1 MKILFAGLTYLF
13 GAIPTGYILFFISE
27 KKDIRDFGSQAT
39 GATNIL
45 RLKGWKY
52 AVPVLL
58 FDVLKG
64 ILPVL
69 LALKL
74 FEDLTFALICAF
86 LAVVGHCFPVYLKF
100 RGGKGLATA
109 LGAYAVI
116 TFMPLLLSLAVF
128 ILIVG
133 ITRYV
138 SLGSLLAIMSYPL
151 FNLLYKNEIEIVF
164 LGTVLFI
171 LIAFMHRGNIARLI
185 KGNERKLGEKA
196 R

>member
-1 MKILFAGLTYLF
+1 MKILFAGLSYLF
-13 GAIPTGYILFFISE
+13 GAIPSGYILFYLSE

-39 GATNIL
+39 GATNML

-58 FDVLKG
+58 FDALKG
-64 ILPVL
+64 ILPVI

-74 FEDLTFALICAF
+74 FEDLTFALVCAF

-109 LGAYAVI
+109 LGAYAALAS
-116 TFMPLLLSLAVF
+116 MPLLLSLAVF
-128 ILIVG
+128 ILIIA

-151 FNLLYKNEIEIVF
+151 FAFLNKNEIEIVY
-164 LGTVLFI
+164 LSIALFF
-171 LIAFMHRGNIARLI
+171 LIAFTHRENIARLV
-185 KGNERKLGEKA
+185 KGKERKLGEKA
-196 R
+196 G

>member
-1 MKILFAGLTYLF
+1 MKILFAGLSYLF
-13 GAIPTGYILFFISE
+13 GAIPSGYILFYLSE

-39 GATNIL
+39 GATNMF
-45 RLKGWKY
+45 RLKGWKW

-58 FDVLKG
+58 FDALKG

-74 FEDLTFALICAF
+74 FEDLTFALVCAF
-86 LAVVGHCFPVYLKF
+86 LAVAGHCFPVYLKF

-109 LGAYAVI
+109 LGAYEVLA
-116 TFMPLLLSLAVF
+116 FMPMLLSLAVF

-151 FNLLYKNEIEIVF
+151 FNLLYKNEIEIVC
-164 LGTVLFI
+164 LGIILFI
-171 LIAFMHRGNIARLI
+171 LIVFMHRGNIARLI
-185 KGNERKLGEKA
+185 KGNERKLGEKTG
-196 R
+196 

>member
-1 MKILFAGLTYLF
+1 MKILFAGLSYLF
-13 GAIPTGYILFFISE
+13 GAIPSGYILFYISE
-27 KKDIRDFGSQAT
+27 KKDIRDFGSQST
-39 GATNIL
+39 GATNML

-58 FDVLKG
+58 FDALKG

-74 FEDLTFALICAF
+74 FEDLTLALVCAL

-109 LGAYAVI
+109 LGAYAVLAFI
-116 TFMPLLLSLAVF
+116 PLLLSVAVF
-128 ILIVG
+128 TLMVG
-133 ITRYV
+133 ISRYV
-138 SLGSLLAIMSYPL
+138 SLGSLLALMSYPL
-151 FNLLYKNEIEIVF
+151 FTFLWKNEIEIVY
-164 LGTVLFI
+164 LGIVLFI
-171 LIAFMHRGNIARLI
+171 LIAFMHRENIARLV
-185 KGNERKLGEKA
+185 KGHERKLGEKA

>member
-1 MKILFAGLTYLF
+1 MKILFAGLSYLF
-13 GAIPTGYILFFISE
+13 GAIPSGYILFYLSE

-39 GATNIL
+39 GATNMF

-58 FDVLKG
+58 FDALKG

-74 FEDLTFALICAF
+74 FEDLTFALVCAF
-86 LAVVGHCFPVYLKF
+86 LAVAGHCFPVYLKF

-109 LGAYAVI
+109 LGAYGVLA
-116 TFMPLLLSLAVF
+116 FMPMLLSLAVF

-151 FNLLYKNEIEIVF
+151 FNLLYKNEIEIVC
-164 LGTVLFI
+164 LGIILFI
-171 LIAFMHRGNIARLI
+171 LIVFMHRGNIARLI
-185 KGNERKLGEKA
+185 KGNERKLGEKTG
-196 R
+196 

>member
-1 MKILFAGLTYLF
+1 MKILFAGLSYLF
-13 GAIPTGYILFFISE
+13 GAIPSGYILFYLSE

-39 GATNIL
+39 GATNML
-45 RLKGWKY
+45 RLKGWKW

-58 FDVLKG
+58 FDALKG

-74 FEDLTFALICAF
+74 FEDLTFALVCAF

-109 LGAYAVI
+109 LGAYAVLA
-116 TFMPLLLSLAVF
+116 FLPLLLILAVF
-128 ILIVG
+128 TLIVG

-151 FNLLYKNEIEIVF
+151 FVFLNKNEIEIVY
-164 LGTVLFI
+164 LGIVLFI

-185 KGNERKLGEKA
+185 KGKERKLGEKTG
-196 R
+196 

>member
-1 MKILFAGLTYLF
+1 MKILFAGLSYLF
-13 GAIPTGYILFFISE
+13 GAIPSGYILFYLSE

-39 GATNIL
+39 GATNMF
-45 RLKGWKY
+45 RLKGWKW

-58 FDVLKG
+58 FDALKG

-74 FEDLTFALICAF
+74 FEDLTFALVCAF
-86 LAVVGHCFPVYLKF
+86 LAVAGHCFPVYLKF

-109 LGAYAVI
+109 LGAYGVLA
-116 TFMPLLLSLAVF
+116 FMPMLLSLAVF

-151 FNLLYKNEIEIVF
+151 FNLLYKNEIEIVC
-164 LGTVLFI
+164 LGIILFI
-171 LIAFMHRGNIARLI
+171 LIVFMHRGNIARLI
-185 KGNERKLGEKA
+185 KGNERKLGEKTG
-196 R
+196 

>member
-1 MKILFAGLTYLF
+1 MKILFAGLSYLF
-13 GAIPTGYILFFISE
+13 GAIPSGYILFYLSE

-39 GATNIL
+39 GATNMF

-58 FDVLKG
+58 FDALKG

-74 FEDLTFALICAF
+74 FEDLTFALVCAL
-86 LAVVGHCFPVYLKF
+86 LAVVGHCFPVYIKF

-109 LGAYAVI
+109 LGAYGVI
-116 TFMPLLLSLAVF
+116 AFMPMLLSLAVF

-133 ITRYV
+133 ISRYV

-151 FNLLYKNEIEIVF
+151 FNLLYKNEIEIVC
-164 LGTVLFI
+164 LGIVIFI
-171 LIAFMHRGNIARLI
+171 LIAFMHRRNIARLI
-185 KGNERKLGEKA
+185 KGNERKLGEKTG
-196 R
+196 

>member
-1 MKILFAGLTYLF
+1 MKILFAGLSYLL
-13 GAIPTGYILFFISE
+13 GAIPSGYILFYLSE
-27 KKDIRDFGSQAT
+27 KKDIRDFGSHAT

-52 AVPVLL
+52 AIPVLL
-58 FDVLKG
+58 FDALKG

-74 FEDLTFALICAF
+74 FEDLTFALVCAF

-100 RGGKGLATA
+100 SGGKGLATA
-109 LGAYAVI
+109 LGAYAVLA
-116 TFMPLLLSLAVF
+116 FMPLLLSLAVF

-151 FNLLYKNEIEIVF
+151 FNLLYRNEIEIVY
-164 LGTVLFI
+164 LGIVLFI

-185 KGNERKLGEKA
+185 KGKERKLGEKE

>member
-1 MKILFAGLTYLF
+1 MKILFAGLSYLL
-13 GAIPTGYILFFISE
+13 GAIPSGYILFYLSE

-39 GATNIL
+39 GATNML

-58 FDVLKG
+58 FDVFKG
-64 ILPVL
+64 ILPVF

-86 LAVVGHCFPVYLKF
+86 LAVAGHCFPVYIKF

-109 LGAYAVI
+109 LGAYAVLAFI
-116 TFMPLLLSLAVF
+116 PFLLSLAVF
-128 ILIVG
+128 ILTIG

-151 FNLLYKNEIEIVF
+151 FTFLWNNEIEIIY
-164 LGTVLFI
+164 LSILLFI
-171 LIAFMHRGNIARLI
+171 LIALTHRGNIARLI
-185 KGNERKLGEKA
+185 KGKERKLGEKTG
-196 R
+196 

>member
-1 MKILFAGLTYLF
+1 MKILFAGLSYLF
-13 GAIPTGYILFFISE
+13 GAIPSGYILFYLSE

-39 GATNIL
+39 GATNML
-45 RLKGWKY
+45 RLKSWKW

-58 FDVLKG
+58 FDALKG

-74 FEDLTFALICAF
+74 FEDLTFALVCAF

-109 LGAYAVI
+109 LGAYAVLA
-116 TFMPLLLSLAVF
+116 FLPLLLILAVF
-128 ILIVG
+128 TLIVG

-151 FNLLYKNEIEIVF
+151 FVFLNKNEIEIVY
-164 LGTVLFI
+164 LGIVLFI

-185 KGNERKLGEKA
+185 KGKERKLGEKTG
-196 R
+196 

>member
-1 MKILFAGLTYLF
+1 MKILFAGLSYLF
-13 GAIPTGYILFFISE
+13 GAIPSGYILFYLSE

-39 GATNIL
+39 GATNMF

-58 FDVLKG
+58 FDALKG

-69 LALKL
+69 LVLKL
-74 FEDLTFALICAF
+74 FEDLTFALVCAL
-86 LAVVGHCFPVYLKF
+86 LAVVGHCFPVYIKF

-109 LGAYAVI
+109 LGAYGVI
-116 TFMPLLLSLAVF
+116 AFMPMLLSLAVF

-133 ITRYV
+133 ISRYV

-151 FNLLYKNEIEIVF
+151 FNLLYKNEIEIVC
-164 LGTVLFI
+164 LGIVLFI

-185 KGNERKLGEKA
+185 KGTERKLGEKTG
-196 R
+196 

>member
-1 MKILFAGLTYLF
+1 M
-13 GAIPTGYILFFISE
+13 
-27 KKDIRDFGSQAT
+27 
-39 GATNIL
+39 L

-58 FDVLKG
+58 FDALKG
-64 ILPVL
+64 ILPVI

-74 FEDLTFALICAF
+74 FEDLTFALVCAF

-109 LGAYAVI
+109 LGAYAALAS
-116 TFMPLLLSLAVF
+116 MPLLLSLAVF
-128 ILIVG
+128 ILIIA

-151 FNLLYKNEIEIVF
+151 FAFLNKNEIEIVY
-164 LGTVLFI
+164 LSIALFF
-171 LIAFMHRGNIARLI
+171 LIAFTHRENIARLV
-185 KGNERKLGEKA
+185 KGKERKLGEKA
-196 R
+196 G

>member
-1 MKILFAGLTYLF
+1 MKILFAGLSYLF
-13 GAIPTGYILFFISE
+13 GAIPSGYILFYLSE

-39 GATNIL
+39 GATNMF

-58 FDVLKG
+58 FDALKG

-74 FEDLTFALICAF
+74 FEDLTFALVCAF

-109 LGAYAVI
+109 LGAYGVLA
-116 TFMPLLLSLAVF
+116 FLPLLLSLAVF

-151 FNLLYKNEIEIVF
+151 FNLLYKNEIEIVC
-164 LGTVLFI
+164 LGIVLFI

-185 KGNERKLGEKA
+185 KGNERKLGEKTG
-196 R
+196 

>member
-1 MKILFAGLTYLF
+1 MKILFAGLSYLF
-13 GAIPTGYILFFISE
+13 GAIPSGYILFYLSE

-39 GATNIL
+39 GATNMF

-58 FDVLKG
+58 FDALKG

-74 FEDLTFALICAF
+74 FEDLTFALVCAF

-109 LGAYAVI
+109 LGAYGVLA
-116 TFMPLLLSLAVF
+116 FLPLLLSLAVF

-151 FNLLYKNEIEIVF
+151 FNLLYKNEIEIVC
-164 LGTVLFI
+164 LGIVLFI
-171 LIAFMHRGNIARLI
+171 LIVFMHRGNIARLI
-185 KGNERKLGEKA
+185 KGNERKLGEKTG
-196 R
+196 